1 VQGLAAANNTPEQGE
16 GGPEDAPERF
26 GEAAGAVLAGSRCSI
41 P

>member
-1 VQGLAAANNTPEQGE
+1 MQGLAAADNTPEQGE

-26 GEAAGAVLAGSRCSI
+26 GALSGQVLAGSRRSI